1 MARKP
6 LLSPAV
12 AEVSPNFYN
21 AALQSQL
28 STSEQTLINQGSL
41 AWSTANKLMK
51 LGKDKARK
59 QFLELTPDVQ
69 ATIRYMY
76 PDREEFMPEQNP
88 LQSAFQKVAGVAGK
102 AINFAASPII
112 AGFQAAETYGR
123 LINLPYQLEQKRE
136 QGINIFNTK
145 VLTDTYYGK
154 NNWRQDRVEEYNKKY
169 GVALTTLARGIAEGR
184 TPGEAIDLY
193 GKFDKDMYAA
203 IQFMNDNPKRFD
215 TFMESVK
222 VDAQV
227 SWGRD
232 VLGKFVPTEA
242 AASNVKLDTNH
253 WAVKFTK
260 MLGID
265 VSSEKGRIK
274 AKKLV
279 SGPLDGIFQ
288 TAIDPLSYVGITPAV
303 KAATTGIRGVQM
315 TGAEAKTLVGLKPKG
330 ERIADIYQVIAER
343 NGNASDAIGWAF
355 TQPDVIKLWD
365 DELGPLIK
373 KYAEADG
380 ATNKAAAYNDIAQNF
395 PDWANREVVKEL
407 ASAEVKAFDAKGAEN
422 FFTNIDDFN
431 RLLTSRVDGI
441 SYRRNGIPSAS
452 FSRKVAASVEKTA
465 RSIFS
470 PTINAKTDP
479 AILAKVDEERQTA
492 MDILKNVADSDDNL
506 INPAIGEI
514 LTLGRD
520 VSKVQRGLEKLG
532 TALSRS
538 PGRILF
544 GEDGIKTAQ
553 DFRNLANQVMPTRI
567 ADALTQSYL
576 DETAE
581 NQLTIVRNLYQ
592 AVMMKA
598 GMNGSAG
605 GEAHMATILSSTF
618 NELGMGTTVRTEIPL
633 EFADVVN
640 PSAFRMENDVP
651 LLTGKGVIQ
660 PSQLVEGIAPLPY
673 DLIHQ
678 YGAQS
683 KLSQK
688 INFTNALGGA
698 TKNNAVRLYTDF
710 WANNT
715 LFPRLGSRSGVDES
729 FFMYMA
735 APWYNVRQYLT
746 GAAIKPSRVLE
757 TITGS
762 KSAIGMYRRGLY
774 KIPGVGR
781 LLDPTKKITPEQR
794 YQGVKNLAKAESK
807 RRGYDVPESEIAMFS
822 IREDMVRQAKE
833 IYGDTLEPR
842 VWENF
847 RKLMKHNPQVLD
859 SMINSLGARSS
870 LSGKID
876 IDYVDTLFTPS
887 NLSKMYEDYGLTATK
902 GFRPIQ
908 VSKMS
913 QLQVAIAH
921 YRNFSL
927 RFPYNSKSFGDGVF
941 ISPATA
947 FFTNNGL
954 KTSADLVKARNEL
967 LEKVGVAYSDEI
979 GDYAVTNENALKA
992 FNSKFSSSVYS
1003 RQQGLT
1009 ESNIAWLHIDRMLL
1023 DMRSTFH
1030 GGPNA
1035 FNQKLLDAVNAKHK
1049 EVVDYRLNAKKS
1061 LEGAWE
1067 NAAASLTFKE
1077 FEDLTVNMHPI
1088 GEINTDL
1095 VSYGEVKDMKVFEE
1109 EGGLPMLLQKWQNW
1123 SMEVMD
1129 ATATGW
1135 YRQKALIIAH
1145 DVNMTKLEPYEKMLA
1160 KRYKDSLIKQGINP
1174 GKATEIGKLHA
1185 EKQVVELAWKQ
1196 SSEEV
1201 LQYVDNPNIRSNLSI
1216 AIRSVARFYR
1226 ATEDFYRRLWR
1237 VYTKTPL
1244 RTLYRLRLLNTG
1256 LDAAGDIYED
1266 DKGDKYIIFPTDTII
1281 NSAVEPV
1288 VRAFTGKEDFNIP
1301 TFNDLSLKLRLIN
1314 PSFAPDAG
1322 QPALSGPIGAFG
1334 TLVLKSIVGNVLPF
1348 AERLKLIDAVTN
1360 LTPIAPVVDA
1370 LGISSEEIVEKL
1382 QPKAVQATDIIGKI
1396 GLGNFADSTNFKN
1409 FFVPMLQ
1416 STFLQAVSSL
1426 DTGKPALSDDE
1437 WDRQQTTA
1445 IQQAMRYFQAFGYGI
1460 DESASEDE
1468 KYDYQKKLKI
1478 STSNIIIAR
1487 TLLGYISPGMPTFR
1501 ETKGLPDFLKK
1512 NGITGFK
1519 SEFWDIYNGIL
1530 RNQGEDVGN
1539 VFDLAVATFVGK
1551 YPDKA
1556 IYTVP
1561 TTEKEWKVIVAMTN
1575 EVKDF
1580 VRKNERFIDTYKE
1593 MGYIYAPKTGEFNA
1607 DVYNFLEA
1615 EGLIKL
1621 PSFEDYLVKLQVA
1634 VDKEKYFEVQQQL
1647 EERLATT
1654 GITQERKELINIAA
1668 KTKKDMTTANPYL
1681 QAEVNGSINEQG
1693 ALKAKFKV
1701 LAEANQDKRNPA
1713 DAKTKQA
1720 MQIALEE
1727 VANFV
1732 ANATDEYNSRRYD
1745 FSNLKEQQRIEVQNI
1760 INELA
1765 KVYPAVNEANRVV
1778 FKPLLN
1784 SFSRDAVQA
1793 GSGR

>member
-6 LLSPAV
+6 LLDPAV

-51 LGKDKARK
+51 LGKEKARK

-88 LQSAFQKVAGVAGK
+88 LQSAFQKVAGVVGGAIKFAG
-102 AINFAASPII
+102 SPII
-112 AGFQAAETYGR
+112 SAFQAAETYGR
-123 LINLPYQLEQKRE
+123 VINTPYQLEQKRE
-136 QGINIFNTK
+136 QGENVLSLR

-154 NNWRQDRVEEYNKKY
+154 NNWRWDRVEEYNKKY

-184 TPGEAIDLY
+184 TPGESIDLY

-215 TFMESVK
+215 TFMKSVK
-222 VDAQV
+222 MDAQV

-232 VLGKFVPTEA
+232 ILNKFVPTEA
-242 AASNVKLDTNH
+242 AADGATLNSNH

-260 MLGID
+260 KLGID
-265 VSSEKGRIK
+265 VTTQKGRLK
-274 AKKLV
+274 AKSLV
-279 SGPLDGIFQ
+279 SGPLDGIYQ

-315 TGAEAKTLVGLKPKG
+315 TGVEAKTLVGLKPKG
-330 ERIADIYQVIAER
+330 ERLADIYQVIAER

-355 TQPDVIKLWD
+355 SQPDVIKLWD

-373 KYAEADG
+373 NYAEADG
-380 ATNKAAAYNDIAQNF
+380 ATNKAAAYNEIVQNF

-407 ASAEVKAFDAKGAEN
+407 ARPEVKAFDAAGAEN
-422 FFTNIDDFN
+422 FFTNIDNFN
-431 RLLTSRVDGI
+431 KLLTSRVDGTT
-441 SYRRNGIPSAS
+441 YKRNGIPSAS
-452 FSRKVAASVEKTA
+452 FSRKIAATVEKTA
-465 RSIFS
+465 RAVFS
-470 PTINAKTDP
+470 PTITAKSDP
-479 AILAKVDEERQTA
+479 AILAKVDDERQTA
-492 MDILKNVADSDDNL
+492 MDILKTTADSDDVL
-506 INPAIGEI
+506 LNPNVGEI
-514 LTLGRD
+514 FKLGKD
-520 VSKVQRGLEKLG
+520 VSKVQRGLQKIG
-532 TALSRS
+532 TAFARS

-544 GEDGIKTAQ
+544 GDDAVKTSQ
-553 DFRNLANQVMPTRI
+553 DFRNLAYLVLENPRI
-567 ADALTQSYL
+567 ADAMTESFL
-576 DETAE
+576 DETME
-581 NQLTIVRNLYQ
+581 NQFTIVRNLYQ
-592 AVMMKA
+592 AVMLKA

-605 GEAHMATILSSTF
+605 GEAHMATILASTF
-618 NELGMGTTVRTEIPL
+618 SEQGLGTTSRIEVPL
-633 EFADVVN
+633 DFADVLN

-651 LLTGKGVIQ
+651 LLTGKGAIR
-660 PSQLVEGIAPLPY
+660 PSQLVDGIAPLPY
-673 DLIHQ
+673 DLIYQ

-683 KLSQK
+683 KVSQK

-698 TKNNAVRLYTDF
+698 TRNNAVRLYTDF
-710 WANNT
+710 WANQT
-715 LFPRLGSRSGVDES
+715 LFPRLGIRSAIDEA

-735 APWYNVRQYLT
+735 VPWYNVRQYLT
-746 GAAIKPSRVLE
+746 GAAVAPTRVLE
-757 TITGS
+757 AITGS
-762 KSAIGMYRRGLY
+762 NSAMGMYRRAAY
-774 KIPGVGR
+774 KLPFVGK
-781 LLDPTKKITPEQR
+781 LLDPRKKITPDQR
-794 YQGVKNLAKAESK
+794 YQGVKNLAKIESE
-807 RRGYDVPESEIAMFS
+807 RRGYDVPESEIAMS
-822 IREDMVRQAKE
+822 LIREDVVRQAEE
-833 IYGDTLEPR
+833 IYGDTLDPET
-842 VWENF
+842 WENI
-847 RKLMKHNPQVLD
+847 RELIKVNPQVLD
-859 SMINSLGARSS
+859 SMVNSLGARSS
-870 LSGKID
+870 LSGKMD
-876 IDYVDTLFTPS
+876 VDYVDTMFTPS

-902 GFRPIQ
+902 KFRPIQ
-908 VSKMS
+908 VSKMD
-913 QLQVAIAH
+913 QKQVAIAH
-921 YRNFSL
+921 YRQYSL
-927 RFPYNSKSFGDGVF
+927 SFPYNSKSFGEGVF

-954 KTSADLVKARNEL
+954 ETAQDLVKARNQL
-967 LEKVGVAYSDEI
+967 LEKVGVKFSDEV
-979 GDYAVTNENALKA
+979 GGYVVTNEKAVKA
-992 FNSKFSSSVYS
+992 FNTKFSSTVYS
-1003 RQQGLT
+1003 RQQGLP
-1009 ESNIAWLHIDRMLL
+1009 ESEIAWLHVDRMLTE
-1023 DMRSTFH
+1023 MRYTFH

-1035 FNQKLLDAVNAKHK
+1035 FNKKLLDAVNAKHK
-1049 EVVDYRLNAKKS
+1049 EIVDYRLNAKKS

-1077 FEDLTVNMHPI
+1077 FEDVTVNMHPV

-1109 EGGLPMLLQKWQNW
+1109 EGGLPMLLQKFGNW

-1129 ATATGW
+1129 ATVTGF
-1135 YRQKALIIAH
+1135 YRQKALWIAYS
-1145 DVNMTKLEPYEKMLA
+1145 VNRKKIKPLENMLA
-1160 KRYKDSLIKQGINP
+1160 TRYKNALIEQGMNP
-1174 GKATEIGKLHA
+1174 GKAAEIGKTHA
-1185 EKQVVELAWKQ
+1185 AKQVVEQAWKQ
-1196 SSEEV
+1196 SGEEV
-1201 LQYVDNPNIRSNLSI
+1201 LQYVDNPNIRSNM
-1216 AIRSVARFYR
+1216 AISVRSVARFYR
-1226 ATEDFYRRLWR
+1226 ATEDFYRRLYR
-1237 VYTKTPL
+1237 VYGKTPL

-1288 VRAFTGKEDFNIP
+1288 VRAFTGNEDFNIP
-1301 TFNDLSLKLRLIN
+1301 TFNELSLKLRLIN

-1322 QPALSGPIGAFG
+1322 YPALSGPIGAFS
-1334 TLVLKSIVGNVLPF
+1334 TLVLKSIVGNVVPF
-1348 AERLKLIDAVTN
+1348 LDRLGLVSEGVAE
-1360 LTPIAPVVDA
+1360 
-1370 LGISSEEIVEKL
+1370 SL
-1382 QPKAVQATDIIGKI
+1382 QPKALEATDVIGKI
-1396 GLGNFADSTNFKN
+1396 GLGNFADTTNFKN

-1416 STFLQAVSSL
+1416 STFLQAASTL
-1426 DTGKPALSDDE
+1426 DTGKPSFSNDE

-1445 IQQAMRYFQAFGYGI
+1445 IQQAVRYFQAFGLGI
-1460 DESASEDE
+1460 DESATEAE
-1468 KYDYQKKLKI
+1468 KYTFQKNLKI
-1478 STSNIIIAR
+1478 ATSNIIIAR

-1501 ETKGLPDFLKK
+1501 ETKELPDFLKK
-1512 NGITGFK
+1512 VGITGFK
-1519 SEFWDIYNGIL
+1519 AEFWDIYNGIL

-1539 VFDLAVATFVGK
+1539 VYDLAVATYVGK
-1551 YPDKA
+1551 NPGKL

-1621 PSFEDYLVKLQVA
+1621 PTFEDYLVKLQVA
-1634 VDKEKYFEVQQQL
+1634 VDKEKYFEVQKQL

-1693 ALKAKFKV
+1693 ALKVKFKA

-1713 DAKTKQA
+1713 DAKTKKA

>member
-6 LLSPAV
+6 LLDPAV

-76 PDREEFMPEQNP
+76 PDRQEFLPEQN
-88 LQSAFQKVAGVAGK
+88 LVQSAFQRVAGLAGG
-102 AINFAASPII
+102 AIKLASSPII
-112 AGFQAAETYGR
+112 LAFQAAETYGR
-123 LINLPYQLEQKRE
+123 LINMPYQLEQKRE
-136 QGINIFNTK
+136 QGVNILNTK

-154 NNWRQDRVEEYNKKY
+154 NNWRWDRVEEYNKKY
-169 GVALTTLARGIAEGR
+169 GVALTTLARGVAEGR
-184 TPGEAIDLY
+184 TPGESIDLY
-193 GKFDKDMYAA
+193 GKFDKDMAAA
-203 IQFMNDNPKRFD
+203 IQFMSDNPKRFN

-232 VLGKFVPTEA
+232 ILGKFVPTEA

-260 MLGID
+260 FLGMD
-265 VSSEKGRIK
+265 LETKKGRLQ
-274 AKKLV
+274 AKKFV
-279 SGPLDGIFQ
+279 SGPLDGTYQ
-288 TAIDPLSYVGITPAV
+288 VAIDPLSYVGIGLPA
-303 KAATTGIRGVQM
+303 KAATIGARGVKM
-315 TGAEAKTLVGLKPKG
+315 TPAEAVSLVGLKPKG
-330 ERIADIYQVIAER
+330 ERLADIYQVIAER
-343 NGNASDAIGWAF
+343 NGDISDAVGWAF

-373 KYAEADG
+373 KYAEAQG
-380 ATNKAAAYNDIAQNF
+380 PTAKGLAYSEIAQNF
-395 PDWANREVVKEL
+395 PDWASREVVKDL
-407 ASAEVKAFDAKGAEN
+407 ASAEVKAFDAKSAEN
-422 FFTNIDDFN
+422 FFTNHDDFN
-431 RLLTSRVDGI
+431 RLLTSRVDGT
-441 SYRRNGIPSAS
+441 SYKRNGIPSAS
-452 FSRKVAASVEKTA
+452 FSRKIAVTVENTA

-470 PTINAKTDP
+470 PKIGATSDP
-479 AILAKVDEERQTA
+479 AVLAKLDEERQSA
-492 MDILKNVADSDDNL
+492 MDILKTVADSDDTL
-506 INPAIGEI
+506 INPAIGEV
-514 LTLGRD
+514 LTLGKD
-520 VSKVQRGLEKLG
+520 VSKVQRKLQQFG

-538 PGRILF
+538 PSRILF
-544 GEDGIKTAQ
+544 GESAIKTAQ
-553 DFRNLANQVMPTRI
+553 EFRNLANQVLENPKLAEAMTE
-567 ADALTQSYL
+567 SFL

-605 GEAHMATILSSTF
+605 GEAHMATILASTF
-618 NELGMGTTVRTEIPL
+618 NELGMGTTVRTELPL

-640 PSAFRMENDVP
+640 PAAFRMENDIP

-660 PSQLVEGIAPLPY
+660 PSQLTEGIAPLPY
-673 DLIHQ
+673 DLIYQ

-698 TKNNAVRLYTDF
+698 TKNNLVRLYTDF

-715 LFPRLGSRSGVDES
+715 LFPRLGIRSAIDEA

-735 APWYNVRQYLT
+735 VPWYNVRQYLT
-746 GAAIKPSRVLE
+746 GAAIAPSRVLE
-757 TITGS
+757 SITGS
-762 KSAIGMYRRGLY
+762 NSAIGMYRRGLY
-774 KIPGVGR
+774 KVPGIGR

-794 YQGVKNLAKAESK
+794 YQGVKNLAKQESV
-807 RRGYDVPESEIAMFS
+807 RRGYDVPESEIAMS
-822 IREDMVRQAKE
+822 LIREDVVRQAEE
-833 IYGDTLEPR
+833 IYGNTLSPR
-842 VWENF
+842 MWENI

-859 SMINSLGARSS
+859 SVVNSLGARSS

-876 IDYVDTLFTPS
+876 VDYIDTMFTPS

-913 QLQVAIAH
+913 EKQVAIAH

-954 KTSADLVKARNEL
+954 KTADDLVAARNQL
-967 LEKVGVAYSDEI
+967 LEKVGVKFADDI
-979 GDYAVTNENALKA
+979 GGYAVTNEKALKA

-1003 RQQGLT
+1003 RQQGLAET
-1009 ESNIAWLHIDRMLL
+1009 DIAWLHIDRMLL

-1035 FNQKLLDAVNAKHK
+1035 FNQKLLDAVNTKHK
-1049 EVVDYRLNAKKS
+1049 EVIDYRLNSKKS
-1061 LEGAWE
+1061 LEGSWE
-1067 NAAASLTFKE
+1067 NAAASVTFKE

-1109 EGGLPMLLQKWQNW
+1109 DGGLPMLLQKWQNW

-1129 ATATGW
+1129 AQVTGF
-1135 YRQKALIIAH
+1135 YRQKALWITF
-1145 DVNMTKLEPYEKMLA
+1145 DVNMEKYKPLEKTLA
-1160 KRYKDSLIKQGINP
+1160 KRYADNLAQSGMNP
-1174 GKATEIGKLHA
+1174 GKATRIGKLHA
-1185 EKQVVELAWKQ
+1185 EKRVTEISWKEAG
-1196 SSEEV
+1196 EEV
-1201 LQYVDNPNIRSNLSI
+1201 LKYVDNPAVRSNMAI
-1216 AIRSVARFYR
+1216 AVRSVARFYR
-1226 ATEDFYRRLWR
+1226 ATEDFYRRLYR
-1237 VYTKTPL
+1237 TYGKQPL

-1266 DKGDKYIIFPTDTII
+1266 DRGDKYIIFPTDTII

-1288 VRAFTGKEDFNIP
+1288 VRAFTNNNDFNIP

-1322 QPALSGPIGAFG
+1322 QPALSGPIGAFS
-1334 TLVLKSIVGNVLPF
+1334 TLVLKSVVGNVVPF
-1348 AERLKLIDAVTN
+1348 LDRIGLVSEGVAE
-1360 LTPIAPVVDA
+1360 
-1370 LGISSEEIVEKL
+1370 SL
-1382 QPKAVQATDIIGKI
+1382 QPKALEATDVIGKI
-1396 GLGNFADSTNFKN
+1396 GLGNFADTTNFKN
-1409 FFVPMLQ
+1409 FLVPMLQ
-1416 STFLQAVSSL
+1416 STFFQAASTL
-1426 DTGKPALSDDE
+1426 DTGKPSLSNDE

-1445 IQQAMRYFQAFGYGI
+1445 TMQAMRYFQAYGLGI

-1468 KYDYQKKLKI
+1468 KYIYQKNLKI
-1478 STSNIIIAR
+1478 ATSNAIMAR

-1512 NGITGFK
+1512 VGITGFK
-1519 SEFWDIYNGIL
+1519 AEFWDIYNGIL

-1539 VFDLAVATFVGK
+1539 VFDLAVATFIGK
-1551 YPDKA
+1551 NPGKL

-1561 TTEKEWKVIVAMTN
+1561 TTEKEWKVVVAMTD

-1580 VRKNERFIDTYKE
+1580 VRKNERFVDTYKE

-1634 VDKEKYFEVQQQL
+1634 IDKERYFEVQQQL
-1647 EERLATT
+1647 EEQLSKT

-1693 ALKAKFKV
+1693 ALKVKFKQ

-1713 DAKTKQA
+1713 DDKTKKA

-1732 ANATDEYNSRRYD
+1732 ANATDDYLSRRYD
-1745 FSNLKEQQRIEVQNI
+1745 FSNLKEQQRTEVQNI

>member
-1 MARKP
+1 MPRKN
-6 LLSPAV
+6 LLDPSI

-28 STSEQTLINQGSL
+28 STSEQQLVTQAALS
-41 AWSTANKLMK
+41 WKTANSLMK
-51 LGKDKARK
+51 LGKEKARN

-69 ATIRYMY
+69 ATIRYMF
-76 PDREEFMPEQNP
+76 PNREEFMPEQNA
-88 LQSAFQKVAGVAGK
+88 LQSGFQKVAGALGA
-102 AINFAASPII
+102 AIKFGASPII
-112 AGFQAAETYGR
+112 SGFQAAETYGR
-123 LINLPYQLEQKRE
+123 AINTPYQLEQKRE
-136 QGINIFNTK
+136 QGENIFNLR

-154 NNWRQDRVEEYNKKY
+154 NNWRWDRVEEYNKKY
-169 GVALTTLARGIAEGR
+169 GVAMTTLARAISEGR

-193 GKFDKDMYAA
+193 GKFDSDMYAA
-203 IQFMNDNPKRFD
+203 LQFMSDQPKRFD
-215 TFMESVK
+215 TFMKSVK
-222 VDAQV
+222 MDAQV

-232 VLGKFVPTEA
+232 ILNKYVPTEA
-242 AASNVKLDTNH
+242 AASGDTLNTNH

-265 VSSEKGRIK
+265 VSTKKGRLK
-274 AKKLV
+274 AKSLV
-279 SGPLDGIFQ
+279 SGPLDGIYQ

-303 KAATTGIRGVQM
+303 KAATFGVRGVKM

-330 ERIADIYQVIAER
+330 EKLADIYQVIAER
-343 NGNASDAIGWAF
+343 NGNASDAINWAF
-355 TQPDVIKLWD
+355 SQPDVIKLWD

-373 KYAEADG
+373 RYAEAPN
-380 ATNKAAAYNDIAQNF
+380 ATAKAAAYNDIAQNY
-395 PDWANREVVKEL
+395 PDWTNREVVKEL
-407 ASAEVKAFDAKGAEN
+407 ASAEVQAFDAAGAEN

-452 FSRKVAASVEKTA
+452 FSRKISATVEKTA
-465 RSIFS
+465 RAIFS
-470 PTINAKTDP
+470 PSISAKTSP
-479 AILAKVDEERQTA
+479 EVLAKVDEERQMA
-492 MDILKNVADSDDNL
+492 MDILKTVADSDDTL
-506 INPAIGEI
+506 VNPAVGQI
-514 LTLGRD
+514 LELGRN
-520 VSKVQRGLEKLG
+520 VSKTQNRLEKLG

-544 GEDGIKTAQ
+544 GEDAIKTSQ
-553 DFRNLANQVMPTRI
+553 DFRNLANEVLPTRV

-581 NQLTIVRNLYQ
+581 NQLTMVRNLYQ
-592 AVMMKA
+592 AMMMKA
-598 GMNGSAG
+598 GMAGSAG

-618 NELGMGTTVRTEIPL
+618 NEVGMGAATRTEIPL
-633 EFADVVN
+633 SYADVVN

-651 LLTGKGVIQ
+651 LVTGKGIMHL
-660 PSQLVEGIAPLPY
+660 SQSVEGIAPLPY
-673 DLIHQ
+673 DLVYQ

-688 INFTNALGGA
+688 INFINALGGA
-698 TKNNAVRLYTDF
+698 AKNNAVRLYTDF
-710 WANNT
+710 WANQT
-715 LFPRLGSRSGVDES
+715 LFPRLGIRSAIDEA

-735 APWYNVRQYLT
+735 VPWYNVRKYLT
-746 GAAIKPSRVLE
+746 GAAVAPTRVLE

-762 KSAIGMYRRGLY
+762 KSAMGMYRRGLY
-774 KIPGVGR
+774 KIPGVGK
-781 LLDPTKKITPEQR
+781 LLDPTQKISPIDR
-794 YQGVKNLAKAESK
+794 YESVKRLAKIESE
-807 RRGYDVPESEIAMFS
+807 RRGYDVPESEIAMS
-822 IREDMVRQAKE
+822 LIREDVVRQAEE
-833 IYGDTLEPR
+833 IYGDTLPPEMWASIR
-842 VWENF
+842 
-847 RKLMKHNPQVLD
+847 RLMKHNPQVMD
-859 SMINSLGARSS
+859 SMVNSLGARSS
-870 LSGKID
+870 ISGKID
-876 IDYVDTLFTPS
+876 VDYVDTMFTPS

-902 GFRPIQ
+902 NFRPIQ

-913 QLQVAIAH
+913 EKQVAIAH
-921 YRNFSL
+921 YRNYSL
-927 RFPYNSKSFGDGVF
+927 RFPYNGKTVTEGVYL
-941 ISPATA
+941 SPATA
-947 FFTNNGL
+947 FFKHNALRPNYPE
-954 KTSADLVKARNEL
+954 DLVAARNEL
-967 LEKVGVAYSDEI
+967 LEKIGVAYLDEI
-979 GDYAVTNENALKA
+979 GGYVVTNEKVLKA

-1003 RQQGLT
+1003 RQQGLP
-1009 ESNIAWLHIDRMLL
+1009 EEQIAWLHIDRMLL
-1023 DMRSTFH
+1023 DMRATFH

-1035 FNQKLLDAVNAKHK
+1035 YNQKLYDVFKQKHK
-1049 EVVDYRLNAKKS
+1049 EVVDYRLNAKKD
-1061 LEGAWE
+1061 LDGAWE
-1067 NAAASLTFKE
+1067 SAAANMTFKE

-1109 EGGLPMLLQKWQNW
+1109 EGGLPMILQKWQNW

-1129 ATATGW
+1129 ATVTGV
-1135 YRQKALIIAH
+1135 YRQKAMWIAH
-1145 DVNMTKLEPYEKMLA
+1145 FANETKLKPYQNMLAQRYEK
-1160 KRYKDSLIKQGINP
+1160 SLIEQGMNP
-1174 GKATEIGKLHA
+1174 GKAKEIGKLHA
-1185 EKQVVELAWKQ
+1185 EKRVTELAWKQ
-1196 SSEEV
+1196 AGEEV
-1201 LQYVDNPNIRSNLSI
+1201 LQYVDNPAIRSNIAI

-1226 ATEDFYRRLWR
+1226 ATEDFYRRLYR
-1237 VYTKTPL
+1237 VYGKTPL

-1301 TFNDLSLKLRLIN
+1301 TFNELSLKLRLIN

-1334 TLVLKSIVGNVLPF
+1334 TLVLKSLVGNVVPF
-1348 AERLKLIDAVTN
+1348 AERL
-1360 LTPIAPVVDA
+1360 
-1370 LGISSEEIVEKL
+1370 GIISEETADDL
-1382 QPKAVQATDIIGKI
+1382 QAKALKGTDIIGKV
-1396 GLGNFADSTNFKN
+1396 GLGNFADTTNFKN

-1416 STFLQAVSSL
+1416 STFFQAAGTL
-1426 DTGKPALSDDE
+1426 IDNPALNEKE

-1445 IQQAMRYFQAFGYGI
+1445 VMQAMRYFQGFGLGI
-1460 DESASEDE
+1460 DESASEKE

-1501 ETKGLPDFLKK
+1501 ESKDLPDYLKK
-1512 NGITGFK
+1512 VGITGFK

-1561 TTEKEWKVIVAMTN
+1561 ATEKEWRVIIAMTGD
-1575 EVKDF
+1575 VKDWI
-1580 VRKNERFIDTYKE
+1580 RKNERFVETYKE
-1593 MGYIYAPKTGEFNA
+1593 MGYVYAPKTGEFNA
-1607 DVYNFLEA
+1607 DVYNFLESQD
-1615 EGLIKL
+1615 LINI

-1634 VDKEKYFEVQQQL
+1634 VDKEKYFGVQQEL
-1647 EERLATT
+1647 EKRLATT

-1693 ALKAKFKV
+1693 ALRVKFKA
-1701 LAEANQDKRNPA
+1701 LFEANQDKRNPA
-1713 DAKTKQA
+1713 DAKTKEA

-1732 ANATDEYNSRRYD
+1732 ANATDDYNSRRYD
-1745 FSNLKEQQRIEVQNI
+1745 FSSLKEQQREEVQAI
-1760 INELA
+1760 INQLA
-1765 KVYPAVNEANRVV
+1765 KAYPAINEANRVV
-1778 FKPLLN
+1778 FRPLLN

-1793 GSGR
+1793 GAGR